1 VAERLERL
9 TRRAEFLK
17 VAGSGRKWVA
27 PGLILQ
33 ARRRDGDVP
42 AIRLGFTASRKVGI
56 AVLRNRA
63 RRRLRAAA
71 AAILPAHATAG
82 HDYVLIARGE
92 TVRRPYPALVEDLR
106 QGLRRL
112 GLWRDGEERTAAHKS
127 ELPAC

>member
-1 VAERLERL
+1 MAERLERL

-33 ARRRDGDVP
+33 VRRRDGNAP
-42 AIRLGFTASRKVGI
+42 AMRLGLTASRKVGI
-56 AVLRNRA
+56 AVARNRA

-71 AAILPAHATAG
+71 TAMLPAHATAG
-82 HDYVLIARGE
+82 HDYVLIARAQ

-112 GLWRDGEERTAAHKS
+112 GLWREGEQRAAAQKS